1 MPREKEDFRANLER
15 LNELYPDHEMLTIQ
29 ESMQIMGY
37 RSYDAARKYIP
48 FTNRRVS
55 KATLARIMCGGAK

>member
-1 MPREKEDFRANLER
+1 MPREKEDYRANLER

-29 ESMQIMGY
+29 ESMKIMGY